1 MLIKGVFRSKLLKGL
16 VRNYS
21 AVTGL
26 NNEVHSPFE
35 DVKLSELPYFDY
47 VYEKV
52 EARQN
57 MTAVVDGL
65 TGMVTNQISLLFVWE
80 KSLLAS
86 KAGGIMEHNSESQ

>member
-21 AVTGL
+21 AVTGV

-65 TGMVTNQISLLFVWE
+65 TGLVTIYF
-80 KSLLAS
+80 LLAS
-86 KAGGIMEHNSESQ
+86 AGKASWQETTVATSSSCC

>member
-80 KSLLAS
+80 KSLACL
-86 KAGGIMEHNSESQ
+86 KGRWKMEHNS